1 MEVIRNIK
9 LTEFG
14 LEGEVFFK
22 CFNKYISLFVE
33 DGEDTEYA
41 QICARY
47 LNELTDPTIIRLCE
61 ASIRYC
67 NNFLDAVG
75 EPLKTFEKAIDVL
88 KLISPSVLIVPYPE
102 NGDEPVIHLE
112 LNCEWEPEH
121 GLEWIVRAD
130 KVLYVGAFNGEYSWD
145 EFSSSDLGNY
155 A

>member
-1 MEVIRNIK
+1 MEVIRNVK
-9 LTEFG
+9 LTEFA

-41 QICARY
+41 QICAKY
-47 LNELTDPTIIRLCE
+47 LNELTESVIIRLCE

-67 NNFLDAVG
+67 NDFLDAVG

-130 KVLYVGAFNGEYSWD
+130 KVLYVGAFNGEYPWD
-145 EFSSSDLGNY
+145 EFSSSDLENY

>member
-9 LTEFG
+9 LTEFE

-22 CFNKYISLFVE
+22 CFNKYISLFVD
-33 DGEDTEYA
+33 DGEDAEYA
-41 QICARY
+41 QICAKY
-47 LNELTDPTIIRLCE
+47 LNELTDPVIIRLCE

-67 NNFLDAVG
+67 NDFLDAVG

-130 KVLYVGAFNGEYSWD
+130 KVLYVGAFNGEYPWD
-145 EFSSSDLGNY
+145 EFSSGDLGNY

>member
-1 MEVIRNIK
+1 MEVIRNAN
-9 LTEFG
+9 LTEYG

-22 CFNKYISLFVE
+22 CFDKYISLSVE

-41 QICARY
+41 EICAKY
-47 LNELTDPTIIRLCE
+47 LNELKDATIIRLCE

-67 NNFLDAVG
+67 NDFLDAVG
-75 EPLKTFEKAIDVL
+75 EPLKKFEKAIDVL

-102 NGDEPVIHLE
+102 NGNEPVIHLE

-121 GLEWIVRAD
+121 GLEWIVRGD
-130 KVLYVGAFNGEYSWD
+130 KVLYVGAFNGEHPWD
-145 EFSSSDLGNY
+145 DFCSSDCGNY